1 MAAPSSRAGGSAAW
15 LDLLGLLG
23 DLGRIRLLRLLRSQ
37 ELGVGELARCL
48 QWPQSTVSRQLKP
61 LHEASF
67 IRRRVEGTTAFYRLD
82 EASLPEAA
90 AGLWR
95 TTLDELRQEPS
106 FREDDRR
113 LAEVLASRRGD
124 SRSFFKRIGGEWDEL
139 RRELFGSHF
148 IDEALV
154 GLLPPTWTVAD
165 LGCGAGEIAARIAPL
180 TGRVLAIDR
189 EPTMIAAA
197 KRRLRAFGN
206 AEVRAGDLA
215 DLPVPDGEVDAAILS
230 LVLHHL
236 EDPPAAVAEAARIL
250 RPSGVLL
257 VVDMVEHD
265 RDSLAAAMGHRHL
278 GFAEGEVAKWAAPAG
293 LQTPTI
299 RRLRPDPHAKGPGL
313 FAASFVKRPAGP
325 RQP

>member
-1 MAAPSSRAGGSAAW
+1 MAAASSRAGGSAGW
-15 LDLLGLLG
+15 LERLGLLG
-23 DLGRIRLLRLLRSQ
+23 DLGRVRLLRLLGSQ

-67 IRRRVEGTTAFYRLD
+67 VRRRVEGTTAYYRLD
-82 EASLPEAA
+82 EDGWPEPVAS
-90 AGLWR
+90 LWR
-95 TTLDELRQEPS
+95 TTLAELRQEPA
-106 FREDDRR
+106 FGEDDRR

-139 RRELFGSHF
+139 RHELFGPHF

-154 GLLPPTWTVAD
+154 GLLPPTWTVVD
-165 LGCGAGEIAARIAPL
+165 LGCGAGETAARMAPL
-180 TGRVLAIDR
+180 VGRVLAIDR
-189 EPTMIAAA
+189 EPAMIAAA
-197 KRRLRAFGN
+197 KRRLRGFRN

-215 DLPVPDGEVDAAILS
+215 DLPLRPGEADAAILS

-236 EDPPAAVAEAARIL
+236 DDPAAAVAAASRIL
-250 RPSGVLL
+250 RRGGVLL

-265 RDSLAAAMGHRHL
+265 RESLAAAMGHRHL
-278 GFAEGEVAKWAAPAG
+278 GFAEREVTRWARPAG
-293 LQTPTI
+293 LAPPTI

-313 FAASFVKRPAGP
+313 FAATFVKGSAPP
-325 RQP
+325 RS